1 MSILLDSKTRG
12 IVQGITGR
20 IGSVQTEWM
29 LEYGTKLVAG
39 VTPGRGG
46 ETVHGLPVYDDVYEA
61 VEKHDANATVMF
73 VPGPFLRDAVLEA
86 IDAGMKLIVAIPE
99 HVPLHD
105 VLQMKSA
112 AEKKGAWLLGPNTP
126 GIISPGVGKLG
137 IMPGNMFNE
146 GNIGIIS
153 RSGTLS
159 YEMAGI
165 LKKIGLGQS
174 TVIGVGGDPV
184 VGSRMVKILQEFEA
198 DPDTEAAIIVGE
210 IGGNSEEE
218 AAEFIREMK
227 KPVIAYITGRTAP
240 SGRRMGHAGAIISKK
255 GQGTVASK
263 IGALNKAGALI
274 ARKPGDVADLLKG
287 MSFKKETRGNL
298 VQIKNIRR

>member
-1 MSILLDSKTRG
+1 MSILLDSETRA

-20 IGSVQTEWM
+20 IGGVQTAWM

-46 ETVHGLPVYDDVYEA
+46 ETVHGLPVYDDVYET
-61 VEKHDANATVMF
+61 VEKHGANATVMF
-73 VPGPFLRDAVLEA
+73 VPGPFLRNAVLEA
-86 IDAGMKLIVAIPE
+86 IDAGMKLVVAIPE

-112 AEKKGAWLLGPNTP
+112 AEKKGVWLLGPNTP
-126 GIISPGVGKLG
+126 GIISPGIGKLG
-137 IMPGNMFNE
+137 IMPGNMFTE
-146 GNIGIIS
+146 GKMGIIS

-165 LKKIGLGQS
+165 LNDAGLGQS

-198 DPDTEAAIIVGE
+198 DPQTEAVIIVGE
-210 IGGNSEEE
+210 IGGSSEEE
-218 AAEFIREMK
+218 AAEFIKEMT
-227 KPVIAYITGRTAP
+227 KPVIAYIAGRTAP
-240 SGRRMGHAGAIISKK
+240 LGRRMGHAGAIISKK
-255 GQGTVASK
+255 GQGTVEGK
-263 IGALNKAGALI
+263 IKALDKAGAMI
-274 ARKPGDVADLLKG
+274 ASKPSDVAGLIKG
-287 MSFKKETRGNL
+287 SL
-298 VQIKNIRR
+298 